1 MLNIRV
7 IYGIVVF
14 GKYEKF
20 SAIKLK
26 MKIGLKY

>member
-20 SAIKLK
+20 SAIKFK
-26 MKIGLKY
+26 MKIELKY